1 MTFDEQNINWTGTN
15 LGPNSNEAIS
25 YDTNSELDE
34 GTVPVGDN
42 NLAAKKTFGQDHNTI
57 VFWCCPSF
65 HWSSQW
71 FEG

>member
-1 MTFDEQNINWTGTN
+1 MTFDEQNINRTGTN

-42 NLAAKKTFGQDHNTI
+42 NESGSQENI
-57 VFWCCPSF
+57 
-65 HWSSQW
+65 WSRSQHHSILVLSILSL
-71 FEG
+71 ELSVV